1 MLAQAI
7 YSYIAIAICLC
18 VCQATALPFPR
29 LLTEINPPLPHSD
42 KALSL
47 LEFDVLL
54 NDGLLSADTR
64 GDGSQPSS
72 KPMRKPSLIHQ
83 GNEAPSVS
91 LFQENW
97 QYEDYMRDWYDDE
110 EDDTDYFSET

>member
-1 MLAQAI
+1 MLTHAI
-7 YSYIAIAICLC
+7 YSYFTIAVCL
-18 VCQATALPFPR
+18 CQATALPFPR
-29 LLTEINPPLPHSD
+29 ILVASDMSSPQGD
-42 KALSL
+42 KAVSL

-54 NDGLLSADTR
+54 NGGLLSGDTR
-64 GDGSQPSS
+64 GDDPVPQSSRLSGSKS
-72 KPMRKPSLIHQ
+72 SLIYQ
-83 GNEAPSVS
+83 KNDAPSVS